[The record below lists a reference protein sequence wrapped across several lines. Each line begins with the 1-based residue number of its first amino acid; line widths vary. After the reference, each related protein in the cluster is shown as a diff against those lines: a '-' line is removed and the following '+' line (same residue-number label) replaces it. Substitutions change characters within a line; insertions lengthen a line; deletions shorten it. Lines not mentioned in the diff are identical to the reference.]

1 MKNIPTSDHRL
12 FVLVDAVRE
21 WYEHTNGHDVGP
33 KLNKVANAYGL
44 LVAGTGT
51 ATERPTGQPDLPT
64 IIPEM
69 IPSPNAQPE
78 TAEPAIDPLEA
89 RGRAALVE
97 ETRKAWS
104 GREVTTGTEFTIAP
118 ATVDLQTGRQ
128 VSTSG
133 YVATRPM
140 IVEDQA
146 RDEFL
151 AKAAAAEDQV
161 TRDARQAYE
170 NRYHKIAAEVGIQAW
185 TMAYRRMVEAG
196 VQECSGKEIEA
207 LARTLEA

>member
-51 ATERPTGQPDLPT
+51 ATERPTGQPDLPP
-64 IIPEM
+64 IVPEM
-69 IPSPNAQPE
+69 LSGGIALAAAPE
-78 TAEPAIDPLEA
+78 PTIDPLEV

-104 GREVTTGTEFTIAP
+104 
-118 ATVDLQTGRQ
+118 
-128 VSTSG
+128 S
-133 YVATRPM
+133 RPL

-151 AKAAAAEDQV
+151 AKAAKAEDQV

-185 TMAYRRMVEAG
+185 TMAYRRMVESG

-207 LARTLEA
+207 LAKQYGAEDSRLCS